1 MVPAVARMARAR
13 LFPGTSALSI
23 ANERPRSVLVVGMH
37 LTVLCYGHRPSMREF
52 ARTWPKPM
60 KVLVDYALSNC
71 NTAQLNRLL
80 DVIEQLAQRWQGDFS
95 TLILDLAVPSTR
107 GEATGPVWRDEHWR
121 FFRQLVARWYDRQ
134 ILILAPER
142 RVADIEALNVDARP
156 DVSPALSDLADVVL
170 RFTNA
175 VTEDPLLPS
184 RWGRC
189 ERHRM
194 NPRLSGTLRT
204 WDAASVLDKGSDNA

>member
-1 MVPAVARMARAR
+1 MALAR
-13 LFPGTSALSI
+13 LFPRTSALSI
-23 ANERPRSVLVVGMH
+23 ANERSRSVLVVGVH

-60 KVLVDYALSNC
+60 KVLVEYALSDC
-71 NTAQLNRLL
+71 NTAQLNGLL
-80 DVIEQLAQRWQGDFS
+80 DIIEQLAQRWQGDFS

-107 GEATGPVWRDEHWR
+107 GEATGPVWRDEHSR
-121 FFRQLVARWYDRQ
+121 FFKQLVGRWYDRH

-189 ERHRM
+189 ERHRIH
-194 NPRLSGTLRT
+194 PRLSGTLRT
-204 WDAASVLDKGSDNA
+204 WDAASVLHDGSDNA